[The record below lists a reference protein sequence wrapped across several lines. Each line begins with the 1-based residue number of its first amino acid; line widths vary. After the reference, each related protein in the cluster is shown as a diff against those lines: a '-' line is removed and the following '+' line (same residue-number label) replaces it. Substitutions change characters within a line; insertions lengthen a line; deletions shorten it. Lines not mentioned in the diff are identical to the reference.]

1 MPATLRSDEGQ
12 LAVRLTR
19 GPEGLWNALVR
30 ADPEH
35 QGLPTTRIGL
45 DPPLESM
52 FAYDP
57 EAATPLDPPPAE
69 RH

>member
-1 MPATLRSDEGQ
+1 MHATLRLDEGRV
-12 LAVRLTR
+12 AIRLT

-35 QGLPTTRIGL
+35 QGLPTTRIPL
-45 DPPLESM
+45 DPPVESM

-57 EAATPLDPPPAE
+57 EAATPLDPPAAGQP
-69 RH
+69 